1 VRIVSVLTS
10 PARGGAEFAAVWLLD
25 ALAER
30 GHEAVLLTN
39 LPELCSGTR
48 VSARQLEIGPK
59 LSRASYRRLLL
70 SGPRLGA
77 ELRRALRRERPYD
90 VLLLHFKKEQL
101 LTLALPR
108 SLRATCVWAEW
119 GPLPT
124 PLRSGIANLV
134 YRLAARRVD
143 VVLAVSE
150 GTRATLVAA
159 GVDERKA
166 FVLPNA
172 VRIEEHGY
180 NEAARREIRG
190 RLGIAADAFVIGA
203 LTRLH
208 EKKRND
214 VLVEAAARLEGDV
227 HLILAA
233 EGESESELRRLA
245 RPLGTRA
252 HFLPSPGK
260 EAANVISAF
269 DLAVFCPS
277 PTEGAPLSV
286 ILPMLCGRPVVATG
300 AEGARDLLLTGCG
313 LILEPENDVSTLAD
327 ALACY
332 QRDPD
337 RRGREGRAA
346 REHAVSTHSA
356 GHVAA
361 EFERILSAIHTREK
375 SA

>member
-48 VSARQLEIGPK
+48 VAARTLEIGPK
-59 LSRASYRRLLL
+59 LSRTSYKRLLL
-70 SGPRLGA
+70 SGPRLAA
-77 ELRRALRRERPYD
+77 ELRRALRHERPYD

-101 LTLALPR
+101 LTLVLPR

-119 GPLPT
+119 GPLPA
-124 PLRSGIANLV
+124 PLRSGAANFV
-134 YRLAARRVD
+134 YRLAARRAE

-159 GVDERKA
+159 GVEEQKV

-172 VRIEEHGY
+172 VRVEEHRY
-180 NEAARREIRG
+180 SETARREVR
-190 RLGIAADAFVIGA
+190 RQLGIAGDAFVIGA

-208 EKKRND
+208 AKKRND

-227 HLILAA
+227 HLILAG
-233 EGESESELRRLA
+233 EGESENELRRLA

-269 DLAVFCPS
+269 DVAVFCPS

-300 AEGARDLLLTGCG
+300 AEGARDLLPPGCG
-313 LILEPENDVSTLAD
+313 LILEPENDVSALAN

-337 RRGREGRAA
+337 RRAREGGAA
-346 REHAVSTHSA
+346 RESAELIHSA
-356 GHVAA
+356 QHVAA
-361 EFERILSAIHTREK
+361 EFERILGVVHTREK
-375 SA
+375 SG

>member
-1 VRIVSVLTS
+1 LKIVSALTGS
-10 PARGGAEFAAVWLLD
+10 AYGGGEFAAVWLLD

-30 GHEAVLLTN
+30 GHDAVLLTN

-48 VSARQLEIGPK
+48 VTARPLEIGTK
-59 LSRASYRRLLL
+59 LSRTSYRRLLL
-70 SGPRLGA
+70 SGPRLGT

-119 GPLPT
+119 GPLPA
-124 PLRSGIANLV
+124 PLRSGAANLV
-134 YRLAARRVD
+134 YRLAARRAD
-143 VVLAVSE
+143 LVLAVSE

-159 GVDERKA
+159 GVDKQKA
-166 FVLPNA
+166 FVLSNA
-172 VRIEEHGY
+172 VRAEEHRY
-180 NEAARREIRG
+180 SETARREIRE
-190 RLGIAADAFVIGA
+190 RLGIARDAFVIGT

-208 EKKRND
+208 AKKRND

-227 HLILAA
+227 HLILAG
-233 EGESESELRRLA
+233 EGESEDELRRLA

-286 ILPMLCGRPVVATG
+286 ILPMLCGRPVIATG
-300 AEGARDLLLTGCG
+300 AEGARDLLPPGCG
-313 LILEPENDVSTLAD
+313 LILEPENNVSTLAT
-327 ALACY
+327 ALADY
-332 QRDPD
+332 QREPD
-337 RRGREGRAA
+337 RCAREGQAA
-346 REHAVSTHSA
+346 REYAERTHSA
-356 GHVAA
+356 QHVAA
-361 EFERILSAIHTREK
+361 EFERILGVIHTREK
-375 SA
+375 RT

>member
-1 VRIVSVLTS
+1 MRIVSVLTS
-10 PARGGAEFAAVWLLD
+10 SAHGGAEFAAVWLLD

-39 LPELCSGTR
+39 LPELCDGTR
-48 VSARQLEIGPK
+48 VEARPLEIGPK
-59 LSRASYRRLLL
+59 LSRTSYKRLLL

-77 ELRRALRRERPYD
+77 ALRRALRRERPYD

-119 GPLPT
+119 GPLPA
-124 PLRSGIANLV
+124 PLRHGAANLV
-134 YRLAARRVD
+134 YRLAARRAD
-143 VVLAVSE
+143 VALAVSK

-159 GVDERKA
+159 GVQERKA

-172 VRIEEHGY
+172 VRIEEHRY
-180 NEAARREIRG
+180 SETARREIRE
-190 RLGIAADAFVIGA
+190 RLGIAGDAFVIGA

-208 EKKRND
+208 AKKRND

-227 HLILAA
+227 HLILAG
-233 EGESESELRRLA
+233 EGESEDELRRLA

-260 EAANVISAF
+260 GAANVISAF
-269 DLAVFCPS
+269 DVAVFCPS

-300 AEGARDLLLTGCG
+300 AEGARDLLPPGSG
-313 LILEPENDVSTLAD
+313 LILEPENDVP
-327 ALACY
+327 ALALALAEY

-337 RRGREGRAA
+337 RRSREGRAA
-346 REHAVSTHSA
+346 REYAELTHS
-356 GHVAA
+356 GQHVAT
-361 EFERILSAIHTREK
+361 EFERILGTVRARGESA
-375 SA
+375 

>member
-1 VRIVSVLTS
+1 LKIVSVLTS
-10 PARGGAEFAAVWLLD
+10 SVQGGAEFAAVWLLD

-48 VSARQLEIGPK
+48 VAARPLEIGPK
-59 LSRASYRRLLL
+59 LSRASYKRLLL

-77 ELRRALRRERPYD
+77 ELRRALRHERPYD

-119 GPLPT
+119 GPLPA
-124 PLRSGIANLV
+124 PLRSGLANFV
-134 YRLAARRVD
+134 YRTTARRVD
-143 VVLAVSE
+143 AVLAVSE

-159 GVDERKA
+159 GVEERKA

-172 VRIEEHGY
+172 VRIEEHRY
-180 NEAARREIRG
+180 NETARREIRG
-190 RLGIAADAFVIGA
+190 RLGIAGDAFVIGA

-208 EKKRND
+208 AKKRND

-227 HLILAA
+227 HLILAG
-233 EGESESELRRLA
+233 EGESEDELRRLA

-252 HFLPSPGK
+252 HFLRSPGK

-269 DLAVFCPS
+269 DVAVFCPS

-300 AEGARDLLLTGCG
+300 AEGARDLLPPGCG
-313 LILEPENDVSTLAD
+313 LILEPENDVS
-327 ALACY
+327 ALAEALAGY
-332 QRDPD
+332 QRDPS
-337 RRGREGRAA
+337 RRAREGQAA
-346 REHAVSTHSA
+346 REHAEVTHSA
-356 GHVAA
+356 RHVAA
-361 EFERILSAIHTREK
+361 EFERIYRAVRAQGDI
-375 SA
+375 A